1 MTVIHPFKRA
11 PVNQFRGSW
20 NNFTCAM
27 PAMAV
32 CPSLR
37 LCLCLEFYRNG
48 STNRAPFRHGATLY
62 YTVYVRKFG
71 YFQKKQ
77 KYTVLPCRIL
87 SQTLDLKT
95 SLRHI
100 DRQRVDTARQKW
112 TLSVINWTVIGQL
125 MLKLH
130 YFDLSWICCTACCT
144 TNSRQKSKYNGV

>member
-1 MTVIHPFKRA
+1 MRDASYGRVSVTPSVSVSRVLSKWLNESSAVSARSNLVLHSIFKKIR
-11 PVNQFRGSW
+11 VFS
-20 NNFTCAM
+20 
-27 PAMAV
+27 
-32 CPSLR
+32 
-37 LCLCLEFYRNG
+37 
-48 STNRAPFRHGATLY
+48 
-62 YTVYVRKFG
+62 K
-71 YFQKKQ
+71 KKQ

-95 SLRHI
+95 SPRHI